1 MFIAN
6 RLNLII
12 LLLFSFLVSLPVSSF
27 AQYTN
32 FRLIEPREGD
42 EPKPQAILWSK
53 EKALALIY
61 YNEEHIN
68 VVDGVRI
75 DKEWRVK
82 EIKKESIV
90 FGRTSEK
97 RYIEYYVNS
106 DKRPYKH
113 YKKWFF
119 YGLPITF
126 WEAVVLLSDGFEINA
141 VMNNLCTGASVPHI
155 TSDNFYEILHS
166 IIPRQNTYRVDGD
179 TLYLFP
185 TNTPYENWKKILNRR
200 RNFNYK
206 ALALRFPG
214 LEKEGVVISK
224 GNDIQF
230 VLRVISLGGEV
241 PIKFPKKLHFAV
253 YANFKKVPFYKILS
267 DIVYTNQCVIVE
279 RETCLE
285 VVPWV
290 ESLVNDENL
299 DNQEN
304 EPVDDFIISEPNNI
318 DIKSGSGPY
327 PPPNSILPEIMTGST
342 LDISNYNNHPVVKQN
357 FGFTNKSGDSE

>member
-1 MFIAN
+1 
-6 RLNLII
+6 
-12 LLLFSFLVSLPVSSF
+12 
-27 AQYTN
+27 
-32 FRLIEPREGD
+32 
-42 EPKPQAILWSK
+42 
-53 EKALALIY
+53 
-61 YNEEHIN
+61 
-68 VVDGVRI
+68 
-75 DKEWRVK
+75 
-82 EIKKESIV
+82 
-90 FGRTSEK
+90 
-97 RYIEYYVNS
+97 
-106 DKRPYKH
+106 
-113 YKKWFF
+113 
-119 YGLPITF
+119 
-126 WEAVVLLSDGFEINA
+126 
-141 VMNNLCTGASVPHI
+141 MNNLCTGASVPHI

-206 ALALRFPG
+206 ALALRYPG

-318 DIKSGSGPY
+318 DIKSGAGPY